1 MSARTATTWWSSTG
15 KICPVQRPA
24 GGTGAM
30 VTVVVLTVG
39 EAGRVDEVDEV
50 DGLDEVDGV
59 DEVDGAAVVVG
70 APENRGWRNSIHA
83 SR

>member
-1 MSARTATTWWSSTG
+1 
-15 KICPVQRPA
+15 
-24 GGTGAM
+24 M

-39 EAGRVDEVDEV
+39 EGGGVDEVDEV
-50 DGLDEVDGV
+50 DGL

>member
-1 MSARTATTWWSSTG
+1 
-15 KICPVQRPA
+15 
-24 GGTGAM
+24 M

-39 EAGRVDEVDEV
+39 GADEV
-50 DGLDEVDGV
+50 DGLDEVG
-59 DEVDGAAVVVG
+59 GAAVDVG